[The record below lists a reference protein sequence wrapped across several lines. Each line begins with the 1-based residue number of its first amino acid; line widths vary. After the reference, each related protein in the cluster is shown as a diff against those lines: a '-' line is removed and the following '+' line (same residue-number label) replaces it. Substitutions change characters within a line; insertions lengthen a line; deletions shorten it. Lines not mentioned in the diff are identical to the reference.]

1 MPRVSR
7 EQAEK
12 HRVAIE
18 RAASRLFRER
28 GLEGISVA
36 QIMAAAGLTHGGFY
50 GHFLSKGELAARA
63 CSQAFEQSAVRW
75 RERQR
80 EHEQQPRQALDSIVA
95 GFLAARHRD
104 HPGGGCPAV
113 ALAGDVAREAA
124 DQPVHRA
131 YAEGIAGQLEIL
143 SDLCRAAGADDPRP
157 QAAAILATMVGAVVL
172 ARATRG
178 TSLSDEIL
186 AAALENLCGADT
198 AQTPAAEANPPRSR
212 RSAVKRPAAPED

>member
-75 RERQR
+75 HERQR
-80 EHEQQPRQALDSIVA
+80 EYEQPQQALDSIVA

-113 ALAGDVAREAA
+113 ALAGDVAREAP

-143 SDLCRAAGADDPRP
+143 SDLCRATGASDPRP
-157 QAAAILATMVGAVVL
+157 QAAALLATMVGAVVL
-172 ARATRG
+172 ARATLG
-178 TSLSDEIL
+178 TNLSDEIL
-186 AAALENLCGADT
+186 AAALEKLCGADT
-198 AQTPAAEANPPRSR
+198 AQAPAANANPARSR
-212 RSAVKRPAAPED
+212 RAAAKRPAAPED